1 MRFLRNWLEPRI
13 LGIVAAVTSALWIFI
28 EVAEDV
34 VEGETH
40 ALDNAILIALR
51 SPGNAEAPLGPPWIE
66 AAARDVTALGS
77 FTVLGL
83 VVAAVT
89 VFLLLARRHRT
100 AMFVLLGT
108 SSGMLASVLLK
119 GAFSRPRPD
128 IFPHGDFVISA
139 SFPSGHAMLS
149 AVVYLTLGALLAR
162 LVPRRRLRLY
172 VMSIALALTVIV
184 GLSRIYLGVHW
195 PTDVLAGWAA
205 GAAWALG
212 WWGAAELV
220 KIRNG
225 ERG

>member
-1 MRFLRNWLEPRI
+1 M
-13 LGIVAAVTSALWIFI
+13 ASTLWIFI

-34 VEGETH
+34 VEGDTR
-40 ALDNAILIALR
+40 ALDNAILVALR
-51 SPGNAEAPLGPPWIE
+51 APGEPDSPLGPAWIE
-66 AAARDVTALGS
+66 AVARDVTALGS

-149 AVVYLTLGALLAR
+149 AIVYLTLGALLAR
-162 LVPRRRLRLY
+162 LVPRRGLKLY

-184 GLSRIYLGVHW
+184 GISRIYLGVHW

-205 GAAWALG
+205 
-212 WWGAAELV
+212 
-220 KIRNG
+220 
-225 ERG
+225 

>member
-1 MRFLRNWLEPRI
+1 M
-13 LGIVAAVTSALWIFI
+13 ASTLWIFI

-34 VEGETH
+34 VEGDTR
-40 ALDNAILIALR
+40 ALDNAILVALR
-51 SPGNAEAPLGPPWIE
+51 APGEPDSPLGPAWIE
-66 AAARDVTALGS
+66 AVARDVTALGS

-149 AVVYLTLGALLAR
+149 AIVYLTLGALLAR
-162 LVPRRRLRLY
+162 LVPRRGLKLY

-184 GLSRIYLGVHW
+184 GISRIYLGVHW

-220 KIRNG
+220 KLWSG
-225 ERG
+225 ERA

>member
-13 LGIVAAVTSALWIFI
+13 LGIVAAVASTLWIFI

-34 VEGETH
+34 VEGDTR
-40 ALDNAILIALR
+40 ALDNAILVALR
-51 SPGNAEAPLGPPWIE
+51 APGEPDSPLGPAWIE
-66 AAARDVTALGS
+66 AVARDVTALGS

-108 SSGMLASVLLK
+108 SSGTLVSVLLK

-149 AVVYLTLGALLAR
+149 AIVYLTLGALLAR
-162 LVPRRRLRLY
+162 LMPRRRLKLY

-195 PTDVLAGWAA
+195 PTDVLPG
-205 GAAWALG
+205 GRRGPGALG

-220 KIRNG
+220 KLRSG
-225 ERG
+225 ERA